1 MNQATEVARVKT
13 PDPKL
18 ERSKQ
23 AFGSRFEQIKQFY
36 RDVKTEMKKVSWPT
50 RQEVYSTTL
59 VVLIAV
65 FFFGFFLWGIDVLIS
80 LSFEA
85 LTDLLK

>member
-1 MNQATEVARVKT
+1 MSQATEVARVKT
-13 PDPKL
+13 LSPGGKI
-18 ERSKQ
+18 
-23 AFGSRFEQIKQFY
+23 EQFKQFG

-65 FFFGFFLWGIDVLIS
+65 FFFGFFLWGVDVLIT
-80 LSFEA
+80 LGLEA
-85 LTDLLK
+85 LANLFK